1 MFMFW
6 TVLFMIT
13 STNHYVFTLCI
24 YQSWFHSSYDIVSI
38 LLLFWL
44 HDNSHAS
51 VILAILIL
59 GQELLARV
67 TLCPECR
74 HNPVLSKHMLIG
86 WLNHYQAG
94 SWLTIDCF
102 KNTVIHTSGSLSH
115 PKMNAGC
122 DHLPEG
128 GNMPSCSGSLVLS
141 SVHMLI
147 NLEVIFPITL
157 FQYGCY
163 LVTW

>member
-1 MFMFW
+1 
-6 TVLFMIT
+6 MIT
-13 STNHYVFTLCI
+13 STNHYVFTYVFINPDFIHPMTLFQYCCFFGYMI
-24 YQSWFHSSYDIVSI
+24 TAMLQLFSYTYTQSRT
-38 LLLFWL
+38 
-44 HDNSHAS
+44 
-51 VILAILIL
+51 
-59 GQELLARV
+59 ARV
-67 TLCPECR
+67 TLCQECR

-94 SWLTIDCF
+94 SPILIDNRLL
-102 KNTVIHTSGSLSH
+102 NTVIHTSGSLSH

-163 LVTW
+163 LVT